1 MYGYDYAETF
11 NDRMD
16 RARDALD
23 PERFAYMP
31 RYTVLPRWRVFL
43 ALSTG
48 EVAALWGVTEQ
59 QVRLLL
65 ARGAIPGA
73 KRSRKGKGKPWQI
86 PAKRGNDWVIRVECH
101 RGERGKNAPYFKT
114 GTGGPVPF

>member
-1 MYGYDYAETF
+1 MHEYDYAETF

-31 RYTVLPRWRVFL
+31 RYTVLPRCRVFL

-48 EVAALWGVTEQ
+48 AVAKLWGVSEQ

-73 KRSRKGKGKPWQI
+73 KRSRTGKGRAWQI
-86 PAKRGNDWVIRVECH
+86 PAKRTASGEYAVECH
-101 RGERGKNAPYFKT
+101 RGERGKSAPYFKP
-114 GTGGPVPF
+114 GTGAVPF